1 MKFSS
6 RTTPVSVFH
15 LFHFHIVVPIVFILL
30 TGCAFT
36 SRDTLIYHAFD
47 YPSPS
52 KIQETNSAIP
62 ETLMIYK
69 FQLAPSVESDSLVI
83 TGSKGQDELVRL
95 HRWQENPADMV
106 TDLVLRD
113 FRESGLFEKT
123 VDQLSD
129 LRYRYALEG
138 TITNVRGVRNQGKNL
153 ALLEFQATL
162 TDFDPPSGG
171 KKNIMTRR
179 YRIEEPSSK
188 SDPEAIVR
196 ALNVAVKNL
205 SERLLSDVREALY
218 KTRKG
223 NPTHEQGETRGSPL
237 AHACPWR
244 PLPSAVFFPEWR
256 SRAIRPTAVDV
267 GSCAKHVAAVTTMG
281 VVVCAS

>member
-1 MKFSS
+1 MIDESSLILLKGRARGNQRPNQAAARQDRRLSCQLRYILHMKFSL
-6 RTTPVSVFH
+6 RTTSVSFLH
-15 LFHFHIVVPIVFILL
+15 LFHSRIAVPTLLILL
-30 TGCAFT
+30 YGCALS
-36 SRDTLIYHAFD
+36 SRDTVSYHALD

-52 KIQETNSAIP
+52 KNQEHHSAIP

-69 FQLAPSVESDSLVI
+69 FLLAPSVESDSLVI
-83 TGSKGQDELVRL
+83 AGSKGQDELVRL

-138 TITNVRGVRNQGKNL
+138 TITNVRGVRSEGKTL
-153 ALLEFQATL
+153 ALLEVQATL

-179 YRIEEPSSK
+179 YRIEEPTSK

-196 ALNVAVKNL
+196 ALNLAVKNL
-205 SERLLSDVREALY
+205 SERLFGDVREALS
-218 KTRKG
+218 KARKG
-223 NPTHEQGETRGSPL
+223 GSTHDLGRVQD
-237 AHACPWR
+237 WR
-244 PLPSAVFFPEWR
+244 
-256 SRAIRPTAVDV
+256 
-267 GSCAKHVAAVTTMG
+267 VAY
-281 VVVCAS
+281 SFL